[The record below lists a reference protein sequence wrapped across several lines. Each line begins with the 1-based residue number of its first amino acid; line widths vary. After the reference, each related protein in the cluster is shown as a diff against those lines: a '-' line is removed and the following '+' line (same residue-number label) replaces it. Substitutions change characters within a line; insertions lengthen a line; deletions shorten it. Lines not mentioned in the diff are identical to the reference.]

1 MLTRLE
7 ELEHETDRTPLDDT
21 KTRSQQ
27 QATYDRVAMVADA
40 KIRTPFSIQIVQ
52 GMLAGATL
60 ALGAMNANLVEAA
73 VHDSK
78 SISELSNLLGG
89 IVFPV
94 GLIGI
99 FLTGANL
106 FTGNCMYFV
115 PAIINGTV
123 PRWRSCLF
131 LFLSFVTNFVG
142 AMVVVYLLGYQADY
156 FSKDPARAFVIA
168 NAEKKCRCDDVCFAD
183 TLGVRNHCNR

>member
-1 MLTRLE
+1 ME
-7 ELEHETDRTPLDDT
+7 ELLHETDRGSLDDT
-21 KTRSQQ
+21 KTKSQQ
-27 QATYDRVAMVADA
+27 KATYDRVAMVADA

-78 SISELSNLLGG
+78 TISELSNLIGG
-89 IVFPV
+89 MVFPV

-115 PAIINGTV
+115 PAILNGTV

-131 LFLSFVTNFVG
+131 LISSFVTNFVG
-142 AMVVVYLLGYQADY
+142 AVVVLSL
-156 FSKDPARAFVIA
+156 I
-168 NAEKKCRCDDVCFAD
+168 
-183 TLGVRNHCNR
+183 HI